1 MARRGAF
8 IVIEGLDRSGKT
20 SQTTHLKERL
30 KKQGKKVELLKF
42 PERTTIIGGMINAYL
57 QSETELDDH
66 VIHLLFSAN
75 RWELASTLISQLN
88 DGTTII
94 CDRYAFSGIAFSA
107 AKGLPL
113 SWCRAPD
120 VGLPR
125 PDLVVFLDISAEAA
139 RARGG
144 YGSERYEKE
153 EMQEKVRRVFE
164 ALREEGDK
172 DGEME
177 VNWVAV
183 NAGRDKE
190 AVSDDMWRHVE
201 RLVDG
206 IERPVGKLW
215 SS

>member
-1 MARRGAF
+1 MARRRGAF

-20 SQTTHLKERL
+20 SQTTQLKERL
-30 KKQGKKVELLKF
+30 AKQGKKVELVKF
-42 PERTTIIGGMINAYL
+42 PERTTKIGGMINAYL

-66 VIHLLFSAN
+66 AIHLLFSAN

-88 DGTTII
+88 DGITII

-144 YGSERYEKE
+144 YGAERYEKE
-153 EMQEKVRRVFE
+153 ELQEKVRGVFGV
-164 ALREEGDK
+164 LCEEGKED
-172 DGEME
+172 
-177 VNWVAV
+177 WVTID
-183 NAGRDKE
+183 AGRDVDE
-190 AVSDDMWRHVE
+190 VGEDVWRCVE
-201 RLVDG
+201 GFVDG
-206 IERPVGKLW
+206 VEEPVGKLW